1 MGLFSRSGRKPPV
14 QRVTPVELALSL
26 TAIAGGSFDA
36 HLKAAQRLG
45 YHVVSLELFV
55 FSAFATAWNAS
66 RHPLLTALTKVQ
78 RQVVAD
84 TYSVFS
90 YCLWSQG
97 REALARRLP
106 DKLDWPHY
114 VTFKNTVDF
123 QQYPPFANLVR
134 ERAGEYDPLAN
145 AVGTESDEAK
155 IGLRLGDAVARH
167 LFGPNKP
174 FGPVQSLWCAQ
185 LFQEIIPTVS
195 ASLNHCKYQ
204 PDSEA
209 EASTIVPDAS
219 LDTVILRCPQ
229 CGQKN
234 RVPAGRRAEAICG
247 RCHAPL

>member
-1 MGLFSRSGRKPPV
+1 MGLFARSGRKPSG

-45 YHVVSLELFV
+45 YRVVPLELFV

-66 RHPLLTALTKVQ
+66 RHPLLTALTKAQ

-97 REALARRLP
+97 REAMAKRLP
-106 DKLDWPHY
+106 DQLDWPHY
-114 VTFKNTVDF
+114 LIFKNAVDF
-123 QQYPPFANLVR
+123 QHYPSFANLVR
-134 ERAGEYDPLAN
+134 ERAGEYEPLAG
-145 AVGTESDEAK
+145 AVGTESDHAK

-167 LFGPNKP
+167 LLAPNTP
-174 FGPVQSLWCAQ
+174 AGPVQSLWCAQ

-195 ASLNHCKYQ
+195 ASLNNCKYQ
-204 PDSEA
+204 PDPEA
-209 EASTIVPDAS
+209 EASAIVPDAS
-219 LDTVILRCPQ
+219 VDTTILSCPR

-234 RVPAGRRAEAICG
+234 RVPTARRAEALCG
-247 RCHAPL
+247 RCRAPL